1 MQLVVSQV
9 AAAGDVAIEVSTW
22 ASLEVARVSAEDRAI
37 TTETTAATAATERDL
52 LASKLAL
59 AEAEVERLRAAAASA
74 EEAAERDKIA
84 AATAREDVR
93 AGE

>member
-9 AAAGDVAIEVSTW
+9 AAIEVSTW
-22 ASLEVARVSAEDRAI
+22 ASLEVARASVEDRAI
-37 TTETTAATAATERDL
+37 TTETAAATAATERDL
-52 LASKLAL
+52 LASNLAL

-74 EEAAERDKIA
+74 EEAAERAKTA